1 MHTKLLIRNFRLNNL
16 IWIFVLTLENLLFR
30 LEDSGASLRELDE
43 MTQLGQEFYAESG
56 ELMKL
61 VGVLRAIDIHWNE
74 AKR

>member
-1 MHTKLLIRNFRLNNL
+1 L
-16 IWIFVLTLENLLFR
+16 IWIFVLTLENLIFR
-30 LEDSGASLRELDE
+30 LEDSGASFRELDE

-74 AKR
+74 AKRYRDK

>member
-1 MHTKLLIRNFRLNNL
+1 MHTKLLIRNFRLYNL